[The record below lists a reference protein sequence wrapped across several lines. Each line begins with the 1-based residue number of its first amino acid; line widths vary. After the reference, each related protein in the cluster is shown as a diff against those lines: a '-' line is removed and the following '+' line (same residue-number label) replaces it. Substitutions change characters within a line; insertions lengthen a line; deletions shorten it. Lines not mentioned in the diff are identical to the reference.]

1 MSIESAFELAA
12 MRAAGRVVAAT
23 LHAVAQEL
31 KAGVTTRELDDVAR
45 REFARHGA
53 RSGPQ
58 IVFGYPG
65 AICISVNEEAVH
77 GIPGNRVIKPGDM
90 VTIDVTAELDG
101 FYDVT
106 AELDGFY
113 ADAAVTHLVEPVG
126 KRARALKACAE
137 AAFQVGAAQAR
148 CGAAVWK
155 IGEAV
160 EREVRRR
167 GFRVL
172 RGLCGHGIGRSVH
185 EEPQIPNYLDPTS
198 QDVLTENL
206 VITIEPIVAAT
217 TSRSRLLRDGWTIVS
232 SDGGLTAHHEHTM
245 VIQRG
250 EPLILTAA

>member
-1 MSIESAFELAA
+1 MSIESPFELAA

-45 REFARHGA
+45 AEFARHGA

-90 VTIDVTAELDG
+90 VTL
-101 FYDVT
+101 DVT

-113 ADAAVTHLVEPVG
+113 ADAAVTHLVEPIA
-126 KRARALKACAE
+126 KRARALKECAE
-137 AAFQVGAAQAR
+137 AAFQKGAAQAR
-148 CGAAVWK
+148 CGAPVWK

-160 EREVRRR
+160 EREVSRR

-245 VIQRG
+245 IIQRG